1 MEQAWANRLINED
14 GPCVIREIIM
24 AESGEATMLDVAEKC
39 NAT

>member
-14 GPCVIREIIM
+14 GPCVIREIVT
-24 AESGEATMLDVAEKC
+24 AESGEATMLDVAEKR

>member
-24 AESGEATMLDVAEKC
+24 AESGEATMLEVAEKW